1 MASWTHIDY
10 SIIVAFIFGMG
21 YTVYMG
27 QCKCGYST
35 EYPDCNGT
43 HKIVKAVK
51 EDIIKQLEDIDIDGG
66 KLNALGFKM
75 LAIEA
80 IRSK

>member
-1 MASWTHIDY
+1 MTFWAHKNY
-10 SIIVAFIFGMG
+10 SIIVAFIFAIR
-21 YTVYMG
+21 YTLYMG

-51 EDIIKQLEDIDIDGG
+51 DDIIKQLEDIDIDGS

-75 LAIEA
+75 LAIAA
-80 IRSK
+80 IRGK

>member
-1 MASWTHIDY
+1 
-10 SIIVAFIFGMG
+10 
-21 YTVYMG
+21 MG

-43 HKIVKAVK
+43 HKVVAAVK
-51 EDIIKQLEDIDIDGG
+51 EDIINKLENIDIDGS

-75 LAIEA
+75 LAIDA
-80 IRSK
+80 IRGK